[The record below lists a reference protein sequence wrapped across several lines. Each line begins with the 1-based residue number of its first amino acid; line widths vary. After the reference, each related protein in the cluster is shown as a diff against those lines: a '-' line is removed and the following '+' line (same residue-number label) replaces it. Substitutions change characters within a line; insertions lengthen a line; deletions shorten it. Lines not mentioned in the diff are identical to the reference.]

1 MSNVHRLL
9 RLSAHDLA
17 LISAS
22 VDYILDFCG
31 EDIEPEDTKDLLDL
45 SRRLDEL
52 IDAVNSEH

>member
-1 MSNVHRLL
+1 
-9 RLSAHDLA
+9 LSAHDLA